1 MALIKRAKPAD
12 AIEEEEQPLLED
24 EAAAEPEEP
33 APIVADDDEQPGDAD
48 TMAAL
53 AAVPAEPAG
62 EAGSDS
68 LLDMFSTVGIATV
81 DRTALLDLA
90 GEVEIDD
97 LISELSL
104 VAAALGLVKGQHAM
118 REDEDEAM
126 AA

>member
-12 AIEEEEQPLLED
+12 AIDEEEQSLLEV
-24 EAAAEPEEP
+24 EAATEPDEPEP
-33 APIVADDDEQPGDAD
+33 VVAEDDEQPGDAD

-53 AAVPAEPAG
+53 AAVPAEPAA
-62 EAGSDS
+62 EAGSDG

-97 LISELSL
+97 LVSELSL
-104 VAAALGLVKGQHAM
+104 VAAALGLVKGQHSM
-118 REDEDEAM
+118 VEDEDEAL